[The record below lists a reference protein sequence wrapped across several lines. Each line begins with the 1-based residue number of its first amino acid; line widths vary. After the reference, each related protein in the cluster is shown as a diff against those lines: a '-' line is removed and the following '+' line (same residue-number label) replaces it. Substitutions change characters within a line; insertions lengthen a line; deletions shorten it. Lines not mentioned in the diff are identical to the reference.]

1 MTPVAYS
8 KVFDSD
14 IEIVGMHFDS
24 DGIPVYQGMLKDDEG
39 EWFLLF
45 REHELENFRGSLL
58 KFLRK
63 VSIQ

>member
-1 MTPVAYS
+1 MLTVAYS
-8 KVFDSD
+8 KVFETDV
-14 IEIVGMHFDS
+14 EIVGMHFDT
-24 DGIPVYQGMLKDDEG
+24 DGIPVYHGMLNDDDG
-39 EWFLLF
+39 ETFLLF